1 MVFFTLNSYEQ
12 DNTRFPR
19 NNSYNFR
26 DSSADFDGESTPS
39 TPTSPTSPTSSV
51 SQSNDTALN
60 KNNNTPNLQR
70 RASESVTDIQF
81 KKLPA
86 RRYTLPSKFG
96 LPLSRFWEAGRDSSV
111 QVAMDNVQFGL

>member
-1 MVFFTLNSYEQ
+1 MVFFTLNIYEQ

-26 DSSADFDGESTPS
+26 DSSAYSDGESTLSTTSSTPS
-39 TPTSPTSPTSSV
+39 TPTSPTSSV
-51 SQSNDTALN
+51 SQSNDTTLN
-60 KNNNTPNLQR
+60 NNINTPNLQR

-96 LPLSRFWEAGRDSSV
+96 LPLSRFWEAGRD
-111 QVAMDNVQFGL
+111 